1 MSSSY
6 VATTSSSRM
15 KCGIPGISSIPVID
29 SKTWWANTIQDT
41 SISRGPTVAIS
52 QSRTPTGSKSR

>member
-1 MSSSY
+1 M
-6 VATTSSSRM
+6 
-15 KCGIPGISSIPVID
+15 PGISSMPVID

-41 SISRGPTVAIS
+41 SISRGPIVAIS